1 MHNPNHPKNNTHIR
15 HIHIIHS
22 VVPPTHWI
30 RWDFFDSDIQL
41 IGKQQSSAMK
51 SSAKKDITWYVN
63 SIHNCWLLV
72 WNMFYFPIY
81 WEESSSQVTNSYF
94 SERLVE
100 TTNHIYIYISY
111 YIILYY
117 IIFILNNIILYY
129 IMLYYII
136 LYYVIFIYDIIF
148 PVGYHWYIIDISMRT
163 MWFSEDHSPFGPWEV
178 LDAGSIKDDADQG

>member
-51 SSAKKDITWYVN
+51 SSAKKDIPWYVN
-63 SIHNCWLLV
+63 SIHNYWLLV
-72 WNMFYFPIY
+72 WNIFYFPVY

-94 SERLVE
+94 SEGLVE
-100 TTNHIYIYISY
+100 TTNHIYILLYTYIYYIYILLYIYYYYYIYTYYYIYYYYYIYIYMISY
-111 YIILYY
+111 SRS
-117 IIFILNNIILYY
+117 
-129 IMLYYII
+129 
-136 LYYVIFIYDIIF
+136 DIT
-148 PVGYHWYIIDISMRT
+148 DISLIY
-163 MWFSEDHSPFGPWEV
+163 PWEPCDSPRITLRLV
-178 LDAGSIKDDADQG
+178 LEKSLTQAA